1 MGQCHLVL
9 FLCGERVVAEML
21 VGSAPISGLCHLC
34 RPVSPPPH
42 PVPPLPGRAMA
53 EQELAALP
61 LPQLRDRLEQKRY
74 RQGPGRGQ
82 RPADTGPEGATG
94 RGDARGRG
102 LGDE

>member
-1 MGQCHLVL
+1 
-9 FLCGERVVAEML
+9 
-21 VGSAPISGLCHLC
+21 
-34 RPVSPPPH
+34 
-42 PVPPLPGRAMA
+42 MA

-94 RGDARGRG
+94 RGDARSRG